1 MANLIRS
8 AKSGSDWS
16 EYDFNSFNIQVVEKD
31 VYTFFN
37 LSELPTPAVS
47 ETLLTSSDA
56 PDGISK
62 QEDDFFTYMED
73 ALWIPPDEESLLVI
87 DFAVVLLRLPRYDV
101 PRKGRRVIHSHRE
114 IRFCMS
120 GTRVDAKADVVVA
133 KRYGSQLQYLLL
145 IQEDKVRLPPF
156 EV

>member
-1 MANLIRS
+1 
-8 AKSGSDWS
+8 
-16 EYDFNSFNIQVVEKD
+16 VEKD
-31 VYTFFN
+31 VHTFFN
-37 LSELPTPAVS
+37 LSELPTPTVS
-47 ETLLTSSDA
+47 ESLLTSFHA

-73 ALWIPPDEESLLVI
+73 ALRIPPDEESPVI
-87 DFAVVLLRLPRYDV
+87 DFAVVLLR
-101 PRKGRRVIHSHRE
+101 RRVIHSHRE
-114 IRFCMS
+114 MRFCMC

-156 EV
+156 EI